1 MIKRIAFLFSLGLLL
16 TAPAVQ
22 ADLLEFKAF
31 STGTELSPP
40 YMPVIEFMNNN
51 DNLYATVGPGPVLTD
66 HTEYKKF
73 SFLNPENQGHG
84 HSNDFFSTPSAS
96 ASHDNKTVLE
106 NNPVSKSLMLLLFGT
121 ALLGLSWL
129 GKTILNKNS
138 HRIRS

>member
-1 MIKRIAFLFSLGLLL
+1 MIKRIALLFSLGLFLIS
-16 TAPAVQ
+16 PAVQ

-73 SFLNPENQGHG
+73 SFLTLRIRAMVIVMI
-84 HSNDFFSTPSAS
+84 FF
-96 ASHDNKTVLE
+96 LR
-106 NNPVSKSLMLLLFGT
+106 LLP
-121 ALLGLSWL
+121 ALVMIIKQYWR
-129 GKTILNKNS
+129 TILCRNP
-138 HRIRS
+138 